1 MITDKFGLFFDNAAA
16 AASMTS
22 AVINIKKF
30 AGRQDPVNITIMV
43 KGPDTSVANATLNL
57 QQSADNA
64 TFTTVTTLVI
74 PNPGLNQVVTIALP
88 RTVAQPY
95 LRMTG
100 AVVKVESSD
109 VITGITVWAGVTEE
123 DYEPY
128 AKGMYI
134 DKGKVI
140 A

>member
-16 AASMTS
+16 ASSMTS
-22 AVINIKKF
+22 AVVNIKPF
-30 AGRQDPVNITIMV
+30 AGRQEPVNVTIIV
-43 KGPDTSVANATLNL
+43 KGPDTSGANVAINL
-57 QQSADNA
+57 QQSPDGT
-64 TFTTVTTLVI
+64 TFTTLTSVTI
-74 PNPGLNQVVTIALP
+74 PNPALNQVVSIALP
-88 RTVAQPY
+88 RSTAQPY

-100 AVVKVESSD
+100 AAAAIQGGA
-109 VITGITVWAGVTEE
+109 ITGITVWAGVTAE

-134 DKGKVI
+134 DKGKVV